1 MPAFESVGGP
11 LVEPTAMS
19 VVGRVLFLGMGV
31 GSRRHRERSL
41 SGMQVV
47 MVPLLLGMLT
57 ATGTVAAEPASI
69 VVHGVSVT
77 RAAAIVAHAMDIR
90 SRAFRH
96 LLGKADPQPWRVPCN
111 VYVHPRAGD
120 FAAAVGGP
128 PAVARGATSIEFAGT
143 DISLRRIDVMGDGAD
158 EIPDALAHELV
169 HVVLA
174 DHFTSG
180 PPPRWADEGIAVL
193 FDSTDKRQGHEHDFA
208 RAARAG
214 LSWRVRD
221 LFALENYPAEQGRQR
236 VFYGQSASLVR
247 WLVDRRDG
255 PTFIRFLDDCDALGI
270 DEPLRRHYALGSVTA
285 LERAWKE
292 VPSVDTVGLTE
303 RFR

>member
-1 MPAFESVGGP
+1 
-11 LVEPTAMS
+11 MS
-19 VVGRVLFLGMGV
+19 VIERVLFLGTGV
-31 GSRRHRERSL
+31 GSRRQRL
-41 SGMQVV
+41 QPQQTGAAMIAAV
-47 MVPLLLGMLT
+47 LLGAL
-57 ATGTVAAEPASI
+57 AFPGSAAADSTSI
-69 VVHGVSVT
+69 VVHGVSAG
-77 RAAAIVAHAMDIR
+77 RAAAIAAHAMDVR

-96 LLGKADPQPWRVPCN
+96 LLDIDAPQPWRVPCG
-111 VYVHPRAGD
+111 VHVHASGAD

-143 DISLRRIDVMGDGAD
+143 DISLRRIDVMGDGPD

-174 DHFTSG
+174 DHFTAG

-193 FDSTDKRQGHEHDFA
+193 FDTLEKQCGHHTDFSLA
-208 RAARAG
+208 SRAG
-214 LSWRVRD
+214 MVWRVGD
-221 LFALENYPAEQGRQR
+221 LFALEHYPAEPGRQR
-236 VFYGQSASLVR
+236 IFYGQSAALVR

-255 PTFIRFLDDCDALGI
+255 PTFIRFLDDCDTVGI
-270 DEPLRRHYALGSVTA
+270 EESLRRHYALRSVTA

-292 VPSVDTVGLTE
+292 VPSVDTVGMAE